1 MRLRRTPH
9 HSALSLVAQAL
20 ACAFASLAPATVVAD
35 TTPETLVVVG
45 NRQAATISSVSGSV
59 AAINSDELRRQLA
72 GNLQDAITLE
82 PGVEMAGI
90 GKFGLGA
97 FNIRGMTDDRVKVLI
112 DGIEQ
117 PIFFNA
123 GKNGNSPHIDVINE
137 YGTGV
142 EIDTLTAIEINKN
155 AASSLYG
162 SDAIGGAVML
172 RTKRPDDL
180 LLGQTS
186 ALGLT
191 LGYNGANQEFKST
204 AESAYD
210 FGNWQ
215 GLAIYTYRD
224 GHETETHS
232 DGADVIGVTRGQA
245 DPASYRS
252 HNLLLKSVSQ
262 LDANNELSLTAEI
275 YQRDYETELLSMEGY
290 EIPSRRPGGVPTI
303 YTDNSLEQQQQRWR
317 LTAEHLWRANTP
329 WFDQSLLQLSW
340 QLAQSDNDN
349 YRTKNIDCLDGCVLV
364 RNREDSN
371 LQLHSQ
377 FDKEIIWPTL
387 SQSISYGASV
397 IRSEFDSFYED
408 IELASGEH
416 QTSTTTMPKA
426 HAWRTGV
433 FAKQQLELDTIPLQW
448 DMGLRYDHYQ
458 ARPDSDLPDHQSD
471 ALTFNLGALYRMTET
486 WSGYLTLNTG
496 YRAPSLYDLYY
507 RLDLP
512 HVTVA
517 PNPNLEAEHS
527 INYEFGVRW
536 VGETASL
543 EWATYLNDYRDFI
556 EVAIIEHGYPEIRQA
571 SNVGKVRIY
580 GSELKGTWEPR
591 HLEGFSVQ
599 GGLAWSD
606 GENRETGDALDT
618 VAPFNASLMLAYDA
632 PSEQWGVAL
641 QNKYS
646 AEKAGDDWGTEGNLT
661 APSYFVMNLT
671 GYWQPRA
678 DLRLSVGLNNLTDE
692 QYWLYG
698 NLAGRIEDPQ
708 QNIDRFS
715 QSGRSVS
722 AQLQYFL

>member
-1 MRLRRTPH
+1 MRLRRTFSPFH
-9 HSALSLVAQAL
+9 PTLLARALSCAL
-20 ACAFASLAPATVVAD
+20 APLITQPVWAD
-35 TTPETLVVVG
+35 ATPETLVVVG
-45 NRQAATISSVSGSV
+45 NRQAAAISSVSGSV
-59 AAINSDELRRQLA
+59 AAIDSDALIRQLA
-72 GNLQDAITLE
+72 GNLQDAIAME

-172 RTKRPDDL
+172 RTKRPDDVL
-180 LLGQTS
+180 MGKRS
-186 ALGLT
+186 ALGVI

-204 AESAYD
+204 VESAHD
-210 FGNWQ
+210 FGHWQ

-224 GHETETHS
+224 GSETETHR

-245 DPASYRS
+245 DPASFRS

-262 LDANNELSLTAEI
+262 LNDRNELSLTAEI
-275 YQRDYETELLSMEGY
+275 HQRDYDTELLSMEGY
-290 EIPSRRPGGVPTI
+290 EIPSRRPGGLPTI
-303 YTDNSLEQQQQRWR
+303 YTDNSLSQQQDRWR
-317 LTAEHLWRANTP
+317 LTAEHLWRANHR
-329 WFDQSLLQLSW
+329 WFDQSLVQLSW
-340 QLAQSDNDN
+340 QMARSDNDN
-349 YRTKNIDCLDGCVLV
+349 YRTKNTDCLDGCVLV

-371 LQLHSQ
+371 LQLHTQ
-377 FDKEIIWPTL
+377 FDKEIIWPSL
-387 SQSISYGASV
+387 SQAVSYGVSV

-408 IELASGEH
+408 IDLASGEH

-433 FAKQQLELDTIPLQW
+433 FAKQQLELDAVPLQW
-448 DMGLRYDHYQ
+448 DMGLRYDHYE
-458 ARPDSDLPDHQSD
+458 ARPDSDLPEHNSD
-471 ALTFNLGALYRMTET
+471 ALTFNLGALYRFTGQ
-486 WSGYLTLNTG
+486 WSGYLTVNTG

-517 PNPNLEAEHS
+517 PNPDLEAEHS
-527 INYEFGVRW
+527 INYEFGLRW
-536 VGETASL
+536 VGDTTTL

-556 EVAIIEHGYPEIRQA
+556 EVSIIEHGYPEIRQA
-571 SNVGKVRIY
+571 TNIGKVRLY
-580 GSELKGTWEPR
+580 GSELKATWQPEA
-591 HLEGFSVQ
+591 LDGLSLQ
-599 GGLAWSD
+599 GGMAWSD
-606 GENRETGDALDT
+606 GENRHTGDSLDT

-632 PSEQWGVAL
+632 PDERWGVAL
-641 QNKYS
+641 QNKY
-646 AEKAGDDWGTEGNLT
+646 AAKKAGKDWGTEGNLT
-661 APSYFVMNLT
+661 APAYFVMNLT

-678 DLRLSVGLNNLTDE
+678 NLRLSLGLNNLTDE

-715 QSGRSVS
+715 QSGRYVS

>member
-1 MRLRRTPH
+1 MQLQRTFAPLFTP
-9 HSALSLVAQAL
+9 SVLARALPCLL
-20 ACAFASLAPATVVAD
+20 AAAPALVHAD
-35 TTPETLVVVG
+35 DATETLVVVG
-45 NRQAATISSVSGSV
+45 SRQAAAISDVSGSV
-59 AAINSDELRRQLA
+59 AAIDSDTLRRQMA
-72 GNLQDAITLE
+72 GNLQDAITFE
-82 PGVEMAGI
+82 PGVEMSGI

-137 YGTGV
+137 YGTGI

-155 AASSLYG
+155 AASSLFG

-180 LLGQTS
+180 LQGQRS
-186 ALGLT
+186 ALGVI
-191 LGYNGANQEFKST
+191 LGYNGANREFKST
-204 AESAYD
+204 VESAHD
-210 FGNWQ
+210 FGAWQ

-224 GHETETHS
+224 GHETETHD

-245 DPASYRS
+245 DPAAFRS

-262 LDANNELSLTAEI
+262 LNSDHELSLTAEL
-275 YQRDYETELLSMEGY
+275 YQRDYDTDLLSMEGY
-290 EIPSRRPGGVPTI
+290 EIPSRRPGALPTI
-303 YTDNSLEQQQQRWR
+303 YTDNRMEQQQQRLR
-317 LTAEHLWRANTP
+317 LTAEHRWQADLD

-340 QLAQSDNDN
+340 QQAQSDNDN
-349 YRTKNIDCLDGCVLV
+349 YRTKNIDCLEGCVLV

-377 FDKEIIWPTL
+377 FDKEMLWSSL
-387 SQSISYGASV
+387 AQRLSYGVSV

-408 IELASGEH
+408 IELATGEH
-416 QTSTTTMPKA
+416 QSSTTTMPKA
-426 HAWRTGV
+426 HAWRTGL
-433 FAKQQLELDTIPLQW
+433 FAKQQLELDNLPLQW
-448 DMGLRYDHYQ
+448 DMGLRYDHYE
-458 ARPDSDLPDHQSD
+458 ARPDSDLPEHNSD
-471 ALTFNLGALYRMTET
+471 ALTFNLGALYRMTAQ
-486 WSGYLTLNTG
+486 WSGYATVNTG

-517 PNPNLEAEHS
+517 PNPDLEAEHS
-527 INYEFGVRW
+527 INYELGLRW
-536 VGETASL
+536 IGDNATL

-571 SNVGKVRIY
+571 VNVGEVRIY
-580 GSELKGTWEPR
+580 GSELKANWEPTA
-591 HLEGFSVQ
+591 LPGVSLQ
-599 GGLAWSD
+599 GGLAWSE
-606 GENRETGDALDT
+606 GENRLTGESLDT
-618 VAPFNASLMLAYDA
+618 VAPVNASLMLAYDA
-632 PSEQWGVAL
+632 PGEAWGVAL

-646 AEKAGDDWGTEGNLT
+646 AEKSGSDWGTEGNLT

-671 GYWQPRA
+671 SYWQARP
-678 DLRLSVGLNNLTDE
+678 DLRLSFGIHNLTDE

-715 QSGRSVS
+715 QSGRYVS
-722 AQLQYFL
+722 AQLQYQL